1 MVSLTERTDRLVS
14 VDGLK
19 SVWRIPDHDTLQAD
33 HGLFVLF
40 RTNNQSLATLIF
52 ESNDNAD
59 LSLSSRKNKSLTCS
73 SGLLALMELRNKA
86 QCADLQS
93 EACNLFPKAMAKT
106 MAKKVKCSLQDE
118 KLARESPSG
127 IVFSISVDNTDFPIV
142 ALRPV
147 RSTDRLWIAYTK
159 ETLGPVIK
167 YVRAA
172 AFKED
177 LMSHHIDFD
186 SDDLYHRGI
195 RARHNDKKHPYIVAK
210 KNKEGKIRHRCVASV
225 DDAVAFLEGHADA
238 NDSGDIG
245 GSEPGSSA

>member
-1 MVSLTERTDRLVS
+1 MVSCSARTDRLVS
-14 VDGLK
+14 VAGLK
-19 SVWRIPDHDTLQAD
+19 HAWRILEDDSLQVDNA
-33 HGLFVLF
+33 LFVLF

-52 ESNDNAD
+52 ESNDNVSH
-59 LSLSSRKNKSLTCS
+59 SLSSRKNKSLTCS
-73 SGLLALMELRNKA
+73 AGLLELMELRNKA
-86 QCADLQS
+86 QCEDLQR
-93 EACNLFPKAMAKT
+93 EDCNPECNLFPEALAKT
-106 MAKKVKCSLQDE
+106 KEKQLKYSLQDA

-127 IVFSISVDNTDFPIV
+127 IEFSISVDNTDFPIV

-147 RSTDRLWIAYTK
+147 RSSDRLWIAYTE

-195 RARHNDKKHPYIVAK
+195 RARHKDKKHPYIVAK
-210 KNKEGKIRHRCVASV
+210 KNEEGKIRHRCVASV
-225 DDAVAFLEGHADA
+225 DDAVAFLEDHADA
-238 NDSGDIG
+238 ND
-245 GSEPGSSA
+245 

>member
-1 MVSLTERTDRLVS
+1 MQQLHIMVSLTARTDRLVS
-14 VDGLK
+14 VAGLK
-19 SVWRIPDHDTLQAD
+19 HAWRILENDSL
-33 HGLFVLF
+33 
-40 RTNNQSLATLIF
+40 LATLIF
-52 ESNDNAD
+52 ESNDNVSH
-59 LSLSSRKNKSLTCS
+59 SLSSRKNKSLRCS
-73 SGLLALMELRNKA
+73 AGLLELMELRNKA
-86 QCADLQS
+86 QCEDLQR
-93 EACNLFPKAMAKT
+93 EDCNPECNLFPEALAKT
-106 MAKKVKCSLQDE
+106 KEKQLKYSLQDA

-127 IVFSISVDNTDFPIV
+127 IEFSITVDNTSFPIV

-147 RSTDRLWIAYTK
+147 RSSDRLWIAYTE

-225 DDAVAFLEGHADA
+225 DDAVAFLQDHADA